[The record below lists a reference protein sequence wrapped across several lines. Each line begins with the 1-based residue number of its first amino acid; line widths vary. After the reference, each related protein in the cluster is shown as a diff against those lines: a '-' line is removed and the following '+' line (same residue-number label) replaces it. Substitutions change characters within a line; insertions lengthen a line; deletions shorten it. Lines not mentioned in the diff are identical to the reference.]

1 MKRHAIVLMRWH
13 AMARRGNEEA
23 NEGALGRVCHALC
36 MGHHRRRSAPPY
48 RHLNQIS
55 VDLNGLRHRPGGQA
69 NRREK
74 WVHEAKRGAK
84 YTARVTLGRL
94 SHAPSRALSS
104 PLVDVAVAR
113 NIASDLP
120 AQGYRWC
127 MERHAIVSMRWHDM
141 VRRGNEGASTGGV
154 GRESHLPERR
164 LLPRPLNPAVWAY
177 SSCID

>member
-104 PLVDVAVAR
+104 PLVDVAVHEISHRTYLRKGIGGAW
-113 NIASDLP
+113 S
-120 AQGYRWC
+120 
-127 MERHAIVSMRWHDM
+127 VMRSCRCDGMTW
-141 VRRGNEGASTGGV
+141 RGEAMRGRAWGGGMNMAHTRV
-154 GRESHLPERR
+154 
-164 LLPRPLNPAVWAY
+164 
-177 SSCID
+177 